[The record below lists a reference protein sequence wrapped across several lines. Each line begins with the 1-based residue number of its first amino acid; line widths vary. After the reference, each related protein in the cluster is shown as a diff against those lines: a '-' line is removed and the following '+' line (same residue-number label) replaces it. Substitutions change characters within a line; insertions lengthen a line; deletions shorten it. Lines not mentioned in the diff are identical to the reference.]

1 MNEKYK
7 KRVPKFLP
15 VGIAMGVLF
24 SASPLASPLTEN
36 KVKADVDTFGTIVT
50 TFGAIY
56 DAFLAEPFGKWLE
69 EIDVKNSYAARL
81 ENVAYKAPTF
91 QKGEFGISAFNYYK
105 NKDFSKKVKIA
116 YANGKVEYKTIK
128 HGEQIR
134 IKDAGTIVDLTPDE
148 PELSKH
154 DILYISQK
162 QLDEGNTGVSLT
174 NFKTYY
180 LKSDNSGGKNVL
192 ADRFERKEFP
202 GYFLSSGLRDIRYVG
217 VDLFSKLPEEKRI
230 LATITSEPVSKE
242 KIFSLTESDIDN
254 MNYRMDDILTQHKEG
269 EYSSL
274 SVKIKTGDSFLRSWE
289 DGRLS
294 KAVGEIP
301 LGRDHFKIIPIKK
314 GSNKVIL
321 RENLQYIPSALGS
334 KESKYNIGP
343 DKVWTLHDT
352 GKKGLFVLQNDKG
365 QYLSVDD
372 SSAKFTDQYN
382 EASLFNADLKSEKW
396 NNWLIKWYPGKENE
410 KTSYYGIQIVTDE
423 KDATKQFVKDSS
435 GDVIENS
442 WITYAGGKYYTGSD
456 GVLLKSWHDIE
467 GKTYYFGSDGAFK
480 KGVIN
485 PDIDGKQYHFDY
497 EGALQRSVW
506 ENQKYSDHTGAFV
519 KEGLRE
525 IDGKM
530 YYFQNYNATKG
541 EIRLEDQNIIL
552 HFSDKGVLEKASMLN
567 GEAISGVGTN
577 FTFDGKKYYVN
588 QNGEVLPTGWR
599 DDGGT
604 YGKYYL
610 NDKSERVGGLQEI
623 DGTLYYFAEK
633 GEYLSYGTLWPNCTR
648 KYYTDKNGA
657 TKRNFKGKTGSKSY
671 KNGVLDGEEYIETD
685 DSGRIT
691 VHSW

>member
-1 MNEKYK
+1 MNGKTT
-7 KRVPKFLP
+7 KRVKKILP
-15 VGIAMGVLF
+15 VGLAMGVLF
-24 SASPLASPLTEN
+24 SGIPLATPLTEH

-50 TFGAIY
+50 TFGKIY

-69 EIDVKNSYAARL
+69 EIDVKTTYKASN

-91 QKGEFGISAFNYYK
+91 KKGEFGISAFDYYK

-116 YANGKVEYKTIK
+116 YKNGKVEYKTIK

-180 LKSDNSGGKNVL
+180 LKSDNSGSKNVL
-192 ADRFERKEFP
+192 ADRFERQQFP
-202 GYFLSSGLRDIRYVG
+202 GYFLSSGLRDLRYVNE
-217 VDLFSKLPEEKRI
+217 DLFSKLPEEKRI
-230 LATITSEPVSKE
+230 LATITSNPVSKE
-242 KIFSLTESDIDN
+242 ELFSLTNSDIND
-254 MNYRMDDILTQHKEG
+254 MDFRMSDILTHHKEG

-274 SVKIKTGDSFLRSWE
+274 KLRIKTGDKSLRSWE

-301 LGRDHFKIIPIKK
+301 LGRDLFTIIPIKK

-321 RENLQYIPSALGS
+321 KENLQYIPSVLGA
-334 KESKYNIGP
+334 KERYKIGP
-343 DKVWTLHDT
+343 DIVWTLHDT
-352 GKKGLFVLQNDKG
+352 GQNGLFVLQNDKG

-372 SSAKFTDQYN
+372 SSAKFTDQYR

-396 NNWLIKWYPGKENE
+396 NNWLIKWYPGKENQ
-410 KTSYYGIQIVTDE
+410 KPSYYGIQIVTDE
-423 KDATKQFVKDSS
+423 KDATKQFAKDSS

-442 WITYAGGKYYTGSD
+442 WITYGAGKYYTGSD
-456 GVLLKSWHDIE
+456 GVLLKGWHDIE
-467 GKTYYFGSDGAFK
+467 GKTYYFGSNGAFK
-480 KGVIN
+480 KGLIN

-506 ENQKYSDHTGAFV
+506 LNQKYSDHTGAFV

-552 HFSDKGVLEKASMLN
+552 HFSDKGVLEKASILN
-567 GEAISGVGTN
+567 GEAISSVGTN
-577 FTFDGKKYYVN
+577 FTLDGKKYYVN

-623 DGTLYYFAEK
+623 DGTLYYFADK
-633 GEYLSYGTLWPNCTR
+633 GEYFSYGTLWPNCRT
-648 KYYTDKNGA
+648 KYYTDNNGA
-657 TKRNFKGKTGSKSY
+657 TKRNFKGKTGDKSY
-671 KNGVLDGEEYIETD
+671 QNGKLDGEEYIETD

-691 VHSW
+691 VRSW